1 MTDQV
6 ADRLQWENAQL
17 RDEIE
22 RLKARVD
29 ALEKHTKEE
38 KKDGRQ

>member
-22 RLKARVD
+22 RLKARIE
-29 ALEKHTKEE
+29 ALEKKLENPCP
-38 KKDGRQ
+38 KK

>member
-1 MTDQV
+1 MTDAI

-22 RLKARVD
+22 RLKARVE
-29 ALEKHTKEE
+29 ALEKKTGEE
-38 KKDGRQ
+38 KQCPKN